1 MKKALIVILIVIL
14 VLAVLTVAGLLAYR
28 HFVTERIMDK
38 GGIKNPFVEKE
49 PDDFEEPED
58 PGPIEMLD
66 GDYTYV
72 DNGMLL
78 PVLAGTWEST
88 DGRYAMTLTEEYQIL
103 LTLDGETVLEDTYNF
118 TYLQPGYV
126 SFTDLLLSKTEL
138 TQPDGTVCQICDL
151 HHEVSDSD
159 ENGRIV
165 MVLMRDSF
173 DTEEIEFKKQ

>member
-1 MKKALIVILIVIL
+1 MKKTLIAILIVIL

-38 GGIKNPFVEKE
+38 GGLENPNN
-49 PDDFEEPED
+49 DPED
-58 PGPIEMLD
+58 EEEIFMLD

-72 DNGMLL
+72 DNDILL
-78 PVLAGTWEST
+78 PVLVGTWEST
-88 DGRYAMTLTEEYQIL
+88 DGRYGMTLTEEYQIL

-126 SFTDLLLSKTEL
+126 SFTDLFLSKTEL
-138 TQPDGTVCQICDL
+138 TQPDGMVCQISDL

-165 MVLMRDSF
+165 MVLMSDSF

>member
-1 MKKALIVILIVIL
+1 MKKARIVVLIVVV
-14 VLAVLTVAGLLAYR
+14 VLAVLTAVLFLVCKYVGTYLTL
-28 HFVTERIMDK
+28 DK
-38 GGIKNPFVEKE
+38 NGMENPNYD
-49 PDDFEEPED
+49 PEEVYP
-58 PGPIEMLD
+58 LD

-72 DNGMLL
+72 ANDILL
-78 PVLAGTWEST
+78 PVLVGTWEST
-88 DGRYAMTLTEEYQIL
+88 DGRYGMTLTEEYQIL

-126 SFTDLLLSKTEL
+126 SFTDLFLSKTEL
-138 TQPDGTVCQICDL
+138 TQPDGMVCQISDL

-165 MVLMRDSF
+165 MVLMSDSF

>member
-1 MKKALIVILIVIL
+1 MKKVLIVILIVIL
-14 VLAVLTVAGLLAYR
+14 VLAVLTVAGLLAYQ
-28 HFVTERIMDK
+28 HFAAKRIMDK

-118 TYLQPGYV
+118 TYLQPGNVY
-126 SFTDLLLSKTEL
+126 STDLFLSKTEL
-138 TQPDGTVCQICDL
+138 TQPAGTVIEHL
-151 HHEVSDSD
+151 YHEVSDSD
-159 ENGRIV
+159 ENGRVV

>member
-1 MKKALIVILIVIL
+1 
-14 VLAVLTVAGLLAYR
+14 
-28 HFVTERIMDK
+28 MDK

-118 TYLQPGYV
+118 TYLQPGNVY
-126 SFTDLLLSKTEL
+126 STDLFLSKTEL
-138 TQPDGTVCQICDL
+138 TQPAGTVIEHL
-151 HHEVSDSD
+151 YHEVSDSD
-159 ENGRIV
+159 ENGRVV

>member
-1 MKKALIVILIVIL
+1 MKKMLIVIL
-14 VLAVLTVAGLLAYR
+14 VVGLVLAVLIVAGLLAYQ
-28 HFVTERIMDK
+28 HFAAKRIMD

-49 PDDFEEPED
+49 PDDFEAPED

-72 DNGMLL
+72 DNDILL
-78 PVLAGTWEST
+78 PVLVGTWEST
-88 DGRYAMTLTEEYQIL
+88 DGRYGMTLTEEYQLL

-126 SFTDLLLSKTEL
+126 SFTDLFLSKTEL
-138 TQPDGTVCQICDL
+138 TQPDVMVCQISDL
-151 HHEVSDSD
+151 HHEVSDSY

-165 MVLMRDSF
+165 MVLMSDSF

>member
-1 MKKALIVILIVIL
+1 
-14 VLAVLTVAGLLAYR
+14 
-28 HFVTERIMDK
+28 
-38 GGIKNPFVEKE
+38 
-49 PDDFEEPED
+49 
-58 PGPIEMLD
+58 MLD

-78 PVLAGTWEST
+78 PVLVGTWEST
-88 DGRYAMTLTEEYQIL
+88 DGRYGMTLTEEYQIL

-138 TQPDGTVCQICDL
+138 TQPDGMVCQISDL

-159 ENGRIV
+159 ENGRVV

>member
-1 MKKALIVILIVIL
+1 
-14 VLAVLTVAGLLAYR
+14 
-28 HFVTERIMDK
+28 
-38 GGIKNPFVEKE
+38 
-49 PDDFEEPED
+49 
-58 PGPIEMLD
+58 MLD

-118 TYLQPGYV
+118 TYLQPGNVY
-126 SFTDLLLSKTEL
+126 STDLFLSKTEL
-138 TQPDGTVCQICDL
+138 TQPAGTVIEHL
-151 HHEVSDSD
+151 YHEVSDSD
-159 ENGRIV
+159 ENGRVV

>member
-1 MKKALIVILIVIL
+1 MKKVLIVILIVIL
-14 VLAVLTVAGLLAYR
+14 VLAVLTVAGLLAYQ
-28 HFVTERIMDK
+28 HFAAKRIMDK

-72 DNGMLL
+72 DNGILL

-118 TYLQPGYV
+118 TYLQPGNVY
-126 SFTDLLLSKTEL
+126 STDLFLSKTEL
-138 TQPDGTVCQICDL
+138 TQPDGMVCQISDL

-165 MVLMRDSF
+165 MVLMSDSF